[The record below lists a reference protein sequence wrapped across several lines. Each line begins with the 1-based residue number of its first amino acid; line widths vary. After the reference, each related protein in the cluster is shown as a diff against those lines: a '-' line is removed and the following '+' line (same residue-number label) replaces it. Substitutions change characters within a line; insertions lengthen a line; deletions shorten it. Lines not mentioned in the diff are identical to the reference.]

1 MLFLR
6 RIIKSLLVTAVVGFV
21 IRKAMSA
28 DNPNVRRFGH
38 QANRLVG
45 GVIGLD
51 ETGHRLPRRRRR
63 AMTSSAGSAVIGG
76 VMSYFFD
83 PQQGRHRRERARTF
97 AQQKLAR
104 RNGHELRSAADA
116 PAGTTG
122 DAPFGAAQSASA
134 IT

>member
-6 RIIKSLLVTAVVGFV
+6 RIIKSLLVTALVGFV
-21 IRKAMSA
+21 IRKAMSS
-28 DNPNVRRFGH
+28 DNPGVQRFGH
-38 QANRLVG
+38 QANRLIG

-51 ETGHRLPRRRRR
+51 ETGRRVPRRRRR
-63 AMTSSAGSAVIGG
+63 AMTNSAGSALVGG

-83 PQQGRHRRERARTF
+83 PKQGRERRERAKTF
-97 AQQKLAR
+97 AQQRLAR
-104 RNGHELRSAADA
+104 RNGHHLLPAATT
-116 PAGTTG
+116 PPGTTG